1 MPNWLKQTLHVVAIA
16 AGVVATLPTMG
27 LALPIWPVPVLTAAG
42 IAGLAAAKAAPGAKD
57 GKQ

>member
-27 LALPIWPVPVLTAAG
+27 LALPAWVLTAAG

>member
-27 LALPIWPVPVLTAAG
+27 LALPLWVIPVSTA
-42 IAGLAAAKAAPGAKD
+42 IGLVAAKASPGADKPEA
-57 GKQ
+57 K

>member
-27 LALPIWPVPVLTAAG
+27 LALPAWVVAVATAT
-42 IAGLAAAKAAPGAKD
+42 GLVAAKAAPGAQGKD
-57 GKQ
+57 AS

>member
-27 LALPIWPVPVLTAAG
+27 IALPAWAIAVATAT
-42 IAGLAAAKAAPGAKD
+42 GLAAAKAAPGAGA
-57 GKQ
+57 GK